1 MSYQTQS
8 PIKKRNN
15 PVHLKQRCRRS
26 RQIDRVAA
34 AAHLAAMVEV
44 RAAPHLRMPM
54 VDQLILQLENHC
66 NPQRVSKLEAEMK
79 DKPSLEKWNFQ
90 VLMLGQALIGA
101 VSANFRMVALQWDEG
116 EWVLK
121 FYLERHLEE
130 DIEEIEDIVCQYTA
144 YQNASLRCRS
154 ELIVG
159 SERLPGLSEVGRV
172 VYRRRES
179 T

>member
-1 MSYQTQS
+1 
-8 PIKKRNN
+8 
-15 PVHLKQRCRRS
+15 
-26 RQIDRVAA
+26 
-34 AAHLAAMVEV
+34 
-44 RAAPHLRMPM
+44 
-54 VDQLILQLENHC
+54 
-66 NPQRVSKLEAEMK
+66 MK

-101 VSANFRMVALQWDEG
+101 VSSNFRMVALQWDEG
-116 EWVLK
+116 EWILK
-121 FYLERHLEE
+121 FYLERHVEE
-130 DIEEIEDIVCQYTA
+130 DIEEIEDVVCQYTA